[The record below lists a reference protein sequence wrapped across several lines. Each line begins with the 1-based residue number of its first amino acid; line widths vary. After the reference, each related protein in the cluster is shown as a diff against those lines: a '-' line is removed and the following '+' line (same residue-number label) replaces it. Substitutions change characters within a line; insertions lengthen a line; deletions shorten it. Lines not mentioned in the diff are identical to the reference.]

1 MQRREGWEGERG
13 PGDSGVFPLTEQG
26 CSQEWASS
34 GSSHSRCILRLL
46 FEHVHG
52 SDPGLWGHPHQEDED
67 GGSVSWE
74 SLNPSGHWS
83 PWGPQGSKQKQQW
96 KEGLGNG
103 SLESLLRGRNGMNL
117 DRKADDSR
125 CGLGLGFI

>member
-1 MQRREGWEGERG
+1 MDLIQDFGATRTRKTRTGVQS
-13 PGDSGVFPLTEQG
+13 PG
-26 CSQEWASS
+26 
-34 GSSHSRCILRLL
+34 
-46 FEHVHG
+46 
-52 SDPGLWGHPHQEDED
+52 
-67 GGSVSWE
+67 

-83 PWGPQGSKQKQQW
+83 PWGPQGSKQKRQW